1 MMDFCKEAPDRLW
14 GQAFIGLWDIDY
26 AIREMQRAKDGG
38 LKGVATWVA
47 PPDELPF
54 TGDHYERFWSAA
66 EEMDM
71 PIGWHI
77 NTGFG
82 AYVTRADEDRF
93 GVITRQAYG
102 HKVVAMKTVAEM
114 ILSGVLQRHPRLKIV
129 LSEFEVGWIPFYLED
144 LDRKLGRGRNVG
156 LDLFPSEYFSRQ
168 VYSTFMQDGVG
179 GYLLQRWGADN
190 FVYANDYPHAGGI
203 WPYTD
208 DTIELTMSDL
218 PSETR
223 RKVLGETMAKVYG
236 QPMPDPI
243 ERMES
248 DYTDEIW
255 NRPWLRKAGEFT
267 FDKNTMGLKM

>member
-1 MMDFCKEAPDRLW
+1 
-14 GQAFIGLWDIDY
+14 
-26 AIREMQRAKDGG
+26 MQRAKDGG
-38 LKGVATWVA
+38 LKGVSTWIA
-47 PPDELPF
+47 PPDDLPF

-93 GVITRQAYG
+93 GAITRQAYG
-102 HKVVAMKTVAEM
+102 HKAVAMKAMAEM
-114 ILSGVLQRHPRLKIV
+114 ILSGALQRHPRLKIV
-129 LSEFEVGWIPFYLED
+129 LAEFEVGWIPFYLED
-144 LDRKLGRGRNVG
+144 LDRKFGRGRNIG
-156 LDLFPSEYFSRQ
+156 LDLLPSEYFSRQ

-179 GYLLQRWGADN
+179 SYLLQRWGADN

-223 RKVLGETMAKVYG
+223 RKVLGETLTKVYG
-236 QPMPDPI
+236 QSMPEPI
-243 ERMES
+243 QRMES

-255 NRPWLRKAGEFT
+255 NRPWLKKAGEFT
-267 FDKNTMGLKM
+267 FDKSTMGLKM